1 MSPFKIQLSVPYF
14 VKCKRGDT
22 SYTVGMTRIVRLVS
36 LVPPLI
42 SIWGGQVQA
51 DGKPSAVQSHAHS
64 LRYARSYAYVLA
76 LFQKKAL
83 RFKRNNLKTKPKIF
97 SPILSR
103 VNRCRALPFARAI
116 RPWKMACLRQVV

>member
-1 MSPFKIQLSVPYF
+1 
-14 VKCKRGDT
+14 
-22 SYTVGMTRIVRLVS
+22 MTRIVRLVS

-76 LFQKKAL
+76 LFQKKHYVLNAIT
-83 RFKRNNLKTKPKIF
+83 LKQNPKF
-97 SPILSR
+97 SLQ
-103 VNRCRALPFARAI
+103 FF
-116 RPWKMACLRQVV
+116 QE